1 LIIEKKTTI
10 QDPKGEFAKSRKN
23 RTNLSDCADADWS
36 EAKSEQLQQLVDQVY
51 TQKLNTVLLSSIEV

>member
-1 LIIEKKTTI
+1 VNLQNQE
-10 QDPKGEFAKSRKN
+10 EN